1 MRLGEYF
8 EDEYGLDDEY
18 ENMET
23 LDGMDINS
31 RALFDEDDL
40 VNEDDDVEDDD
51 YGSAYYQD
59 MMQTGNLD
67 LGDDEDIIYEVD
79 HLVNNI
85 QETLHKPVLF
95 NDNIPASEINKIEST
110 SSSGFWLMMSLGVII
125 SIVTV
130 LFVLYLAFKQ
140 RYQRL
145 REEMDEKRQATIAN
159 QRARMAQMKQ
169 QMEAGNLIDAEA
181 LMFENSS
188 SEEKTSA
195 NSPFFEHGR
204 REDLDFSM

>member
-8 EDEYGLDDEY
+8 EDDYGLDDEY

-23 LDGMDINS
+23 LDGMDINA
-31 RALFDEDDL
+31 RAIFDDNEVEDMEDD
-40 VNEDDDVEDDD
+40 E
-51 YGSAYYQD
+51 GSAYYQD
-59 MMQTGNLD
+59 MMINGGLD
-67 LGDDEDIIYEVD
+67 LGGDDEDIIYEVD
-79 HLVNNI
+79 PKLLMGNI
-85 QETLHKPVLF
+85 QESMNQPLHLE
-95 NDNIPASEINKIEST
+95 NDNIPASQINREST
-110 SSSGFWLMMSLGVII
+110 TSSGFWLMLSLGVII

-188 SEEKTSA
+188 SEEKTSV

-204 REDLDFSM
+204 RGDLDFSM

>member
-31 RALFDEDDL
+31 RAIFDE
-40 VNEDDDVEDDD
+40 VNDVNDDDAD

-59 MMQTGNLD
+59 VMGNESLD
-67 LGDDEDIIYEVD
+67 FGDDEDIIYEVD
-79 HLVNNI
+79 HLVNKF
-85 QETLHKPVLF
+85 QEALHKPVLF
-95 NDNIPASEINKIEST
+95 NDNIPASEINKIESS
-110 SSSGFWLMMSLGVII
+110 SSSGFWLMLSLGVII

-145 REEMDEKRQATIAN
+145 RDEMDEKRQATIAN

-169 QMEAGNLIDAEA
+169 QMEAGNLVDAEA
-181 LMFENSS
+181 LMFDSS
-188 SEEKTSA
+188 GEEKTSV

-204 REDLDFSM
+204 REDHFSM

>member
-1 MRLGEYF
+1 MGV
-8 EDEYGLDDEY
+8 
-18 ENMET
+18 
-23 LDGMDINS
+23 
-31 RALFDEDDL
+31 FDENQ
-40 VNEDDDVEDDD
+40 VNEIDDDDD
-51 YGSAYYQD
+51 YGSTYYQD
-59 MMQTGNLD
+59 VMSNENLGF
-67 LGDDEDIIYEVD
+67 GDDEDIIYEVD
-79 HLVNNI
+79 HLMNNF
-85 QETLHKPVLF
+85 QKKLHKPVLF
-95 NDNIPASEINKIEST
+95 NDNIPASEINKIESS
-110 SSSGFWLMMSLGVII
+110 SSSGFWLMLSLGVII

-181 LMFENSS
+181 LMFEHSS
-188 SEEKTSA
+188 SEEKTSV
-195 NSPFFEHGR
+195 NSPFFDHGR